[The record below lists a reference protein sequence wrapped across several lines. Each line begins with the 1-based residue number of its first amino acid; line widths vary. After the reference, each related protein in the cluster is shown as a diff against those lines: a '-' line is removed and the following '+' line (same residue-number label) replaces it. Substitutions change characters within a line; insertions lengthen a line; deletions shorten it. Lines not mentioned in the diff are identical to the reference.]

1 MQGESSTPKPGRLP
15 IVLSAFFM
23 PGAGQFVQRR
33 WVAGMAY
40 GGLFIVCFAVVL
52 IDFVRLMVSY
62 YSLGFDPQSVRDS
75 SDAWALLARILVAF
89 AAGMATYLA
98 NLADVYLAYRR
109 ACTRWAAARNAL
121 SH

>member
-1 MQGESSTPKPGRLP
+1 MQGDLTTPKPGRLP

-23 PGAGQFVQRR
+23 PGAGQFVQKR
-33 WVAGMAY
+33 WVAGTVY
-40 GGLFIVCFAVVL
+40 GGLFVVCFAAML
-52 IDFVRLMVSY
+52 ICFVRLMVSY

-75 SDAWALLARILVAF
+75 SNTWALLARILIAF

-109 ACTRWAAARNAL
+109 ACTRWAATR
-121 SH
+121 SVWPQ